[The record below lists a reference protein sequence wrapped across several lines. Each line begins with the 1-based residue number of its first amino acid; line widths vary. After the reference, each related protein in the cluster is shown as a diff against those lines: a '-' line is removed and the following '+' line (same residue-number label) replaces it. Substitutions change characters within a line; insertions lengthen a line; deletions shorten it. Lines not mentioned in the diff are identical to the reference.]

1 MGSGHAAPFRRLQ
14 FCPMIADVRGDASI
28 FFSEEKLER
37 LAASHAFAVE
47 ADTTLSLQVRR
58 ESMAPER
65 ETPVI
70 LG

>member
-1 MGSGHAAPFRRLQ
+1 
-14 FCPMIADVRGDASI
+14 MIADVRGDASI